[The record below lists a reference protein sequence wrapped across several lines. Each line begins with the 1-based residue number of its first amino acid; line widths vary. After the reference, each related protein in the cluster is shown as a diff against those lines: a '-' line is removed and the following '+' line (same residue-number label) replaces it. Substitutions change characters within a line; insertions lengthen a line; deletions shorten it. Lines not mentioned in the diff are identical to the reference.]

1 MYLVLRTKSQLLP
14 QTRFSHDG
22 LITMLKFTCYVYIL
36 IYISNGHKYT
46 SEAFQLIYKFPQ
58 CSGKLRSLFYIESRV
73 YDLHHNIKIVISL
86 LLMVQQNWILSIS
99 QDIYKKKLSFRRIPF
114 LIKEMFHDI
123 NIKENDN
130 RINLLLAIK
139 PFCTIQRI
147 WFIFSSVT
155 LALQ

>member
-22 LITMLKFTCYVYIL
+22 LITMLKFTCSVYIL
-36 IYISNGHKYT
+36 IYTYD
-46 SEAFQLIYKFPQ
+46 AFQLIYKFPQ

-155 LALQ
+155 LVLQ

>member
-1 MYLVLRTKSQLLP
+1 MLR
-14 QTRFSHDG
+14 
-22 LITMLKFTCYVYIL
+22 IY
-36 IYISNGHKYT
+36 IYISIYT
-46 SEAFQLIYKFPQ
+46 YDAFQLIYTFPQ
-58 CSGKLRSLFYIESRV
+58 CSGKYRSMFYIESRV

-139 PFCTIQRI
+139 PFCTIQRGYGLYFHLSNI
-147 WFIFSSVT
+147 RCTIEVLFC
-155 LALQ
+155 